1 MARPCCLSTCSAADV
16 RSAVASRSHCA
27 TAPSTLTTRR
37 PPALLVSSD
46 SAALISATPRRLN
59 VSINVARSA
68 TLRVHR
74 SSLAV
79 AILAARGGP
88 PVKLA
93 YRYLATAPCSA
104 VAAAL

>member
-1 MARPCCLSTCSAADV
+1 M

-37 PPALLVSSD
+37 PPALLVSRD

-68 TLRVHR
+68 TERVHR
-74 SSLAV
+74 SSLATRRGPLHSGQLGV
-79 AILAARGGP
+79 TAAVR
-88 PVKLA
+88 
-93 YRYLATAPCSA
+93 R
-104 VAAAL
+104 